1 MPNDARLVRNT
12 ALTVLALV
20 ALRLVAAAW
29 TPLTFDEAYYWMW
42 SKHLAGGYYDHPPMV
57 AFVIRAGTM
66 IAGDTELG
74 VRLVSILLALPMSFA
89 VYRAAAILFGGQRV
103 AATATILL
111 NVTLMAAV
119 GTLIVTPDAPLLV
132 ASSFVLFFLAKVLET
147 GRGAWWL
154 AVGAAVGAAL
164 LSKYTAL
171 FFGPAILIWLVAVP
185 KLRRWLLSPWPYL
198 GGLVALAM
206 FAPVI
211 LWNADHHWVSFLKQI
226 GRARIEDFR
235 PAFIAELIP
244 TQIAFATPLV
254 FILGAMGLHALAW
267 RKAGAFAARVLIN
280 AMFWTIVAYFIWH
293 SLHAR
298 VEANWFAPVYPA
310 FAIAAA
316 VAAHLTRW
324 EARRQRLADFCLR
337 WASPVGH
344 RDVRAADRAG
354 QYRLCSRAIAATP
367 PCAASASAGANWP
380 AGSRRCACAP
390 APLACWR
397 RTTAPPAG
405 SPSICRRALASCS
418 RRSASAGSTCPSRI
432 PALLAGK
439 LLYVDEVRPGGA
451 AVSDRRLCAGRAGRR
466 TQAQARAAD
475 DRNLWARSARGR
487 QGRRARPLA
496 AAGTAVACTL
506 FHSASG
512 FTIRHF
518 WGGETRRI

>member
-1 MPNDARLVRNT
+1 MSSNEARLVRNT

-42 SKHLAGGYYDHPPMV
+42 SKHLAGGYYDHPPAV

-89 VYRAAAILFGGQRV
+89 VYRAAAILFGGKRV
-103 AATATILL
+103 AATAAILL

-185 KLRRWLLSPWPYL
+185 KLRRWLISPWPYL
-198 GGLVALAM
+198 GGLVALAI

-211 LWNADHHWVSFLKQI
+211 LWNADHHWVSFLKQF

-254 FILGAMGLHALAW
+254 FILGAMGLHALVW
-267 RKAGAFAARVLIN
+267 RNAGAFAARALIN
-280 AMFWTIVAYFIWH
+280 SMFWTIVVYFIWH

-310 FAIAAA
+310 MVIAAA
-316 VAAHLTRW
+316 VAANSMRW
-324 EARRQRLADFCLR
+324 DPRQQRVADFCLR
-337 WASPVGH
+337 WAAPIGH
-344 RDVRAADRAG
+344 PDVRA
-354 QYRLCSRAIAATP
+354 S
-367 PCAASASAGANWP
+367 
-380 AGSRRCACAP
+380 
-390 APLACWR
+390 
-397 RTTAPPAG
+397 
-405 SPSICRRALASCS
+405 
-418 RRSASAGSTCPSRI
+418 
-432 PALLAGK
+432 
-439 LLYVDEVRPGGA
+439 
-451 AVSDRRLCAGRAGRR
+451 
-466 TQAQARAAD
+466 
-475 DRNLWARSARGR
+475 
-487 QGRRARPLA
+487 
-496 AAGTAVACTL
+496 
-506 FHSASG
+506 
-512 FTIRHF
+512 
-518 WGGETRRI
+518 